1 VLELTKKMFGE
12 VSGSIDVFRSF
23 EAKGG
28 HEVATL
34 VVAAASIHVFDF
46 IDFHIHYHHWS
57 DKLHS

>member
-1 VLELTKKMFGE
+1 MFGE